1 MAYALGS
8 SLLLLLLGLVTRRLL
23 VDNFGPQITTASQV
37 VSQLFNFFSIAEF
50 GVGSVI
56 SYRLYEQI
64 AAKNE
69 EKISKYMSMYKWA
82 YRVVGLVIA
91 GLALI
96 GAAALRWIMPDVPA
110 ATAYTVY
117 GLNVV
122 STLCSYFLI
131 TRRLMYT
138 CTQQG
143 YRCTQ
148 IDFCCNVLTSLAK
161 IAVSLWF
168 PNYVLYFSVTIFF
181 NVTANLLIARRFR
194 KDFPYVHDVKVTV
207 NDFKDLGIFHD
218 LRYFLVHRLSNT
230 IYGSSDTIVT
240 SRLGGSTQTTFLGN
254 YNTIST
260 SATDLGNK
268 VMDSFAA
275 AIGSI
280 VYDKSAAAN
289 DHDKQ
294 VFWGMD
300 LFSYLFA
307 SFVATAYFCLFQPFM
322 ASWMGEKWLLPLGFV
337 LMFCLNEYVGWNHRM
352 LGSYRAVLGHF
363 EDDQWFMV
371 ASATVNLALSF
382 ILFPLFD
389 ITGALIATVVAHC
402 IMWAGRIRVVFRQYM
417 RGGLG
422 HYLGVQA
429 LHLVTLAV
437 CMGGSYA
444 LCARMPGGWL
454 AADSRRVNVGWNHR
468 MLGSYRAVLGHFED
482 DQWFMVASATVNLAL
497 SFILFPLFDI
507 TGALIA
513 TVVAHCIM
521 WAGRIRV
528 VFRQYM
534 RGELGHYLG
543 VQALHLVTL
552 AVCMGGSYALCARM
566 PGGWLGLVPRILVV
580 LVVPNALNLAV
591 YGWGKDAA
599 YLRQYAGKVAK
610 KLLKK

>member
-117 GLNVV
+117 GLNVI

-337 LMFCLNEYVGWNHRM
+337 LVFCLNEYVGWNHRM

-389 ITGALIATVVAHC
+389 ITGALMVLERNNNLDEIIRTGTPMHADVIPEMLGTIFYEGTPLHDGAVVIRDGVIVA
-402 IMWAGRIRVVFRQYM
+402 AGCVLPLSNNLEMGKDMGTRHRA
-417 RGGLG
+417 GLG
-422 HYLGVQA
+422 MSENSDAIVVIVSEETGIISMAKNGV
-429 LHLVTLAV
+429 LI
-437 CMGGSYA
+437 
-444 LCARMPGGWL
+444 
-454 AADSRRVNVGWNHR
+454 RRLDRQNLFNLLQEEIVPP
-468 MLGSYRAVLGHFED
+468 AED
-482 DQWFMVASATVNLAL
+482 EETNIS
-497 SFILFPLFDI
+497 PLQKLLRKG
-507 TGALIA
+507 GALN
-513 TVVAHCIM
+513 H
-521 WAGRIRV
+521 
-528 VFRQYM
+528 
-534 RGELGHYLG
+534 
-543 VQALHLVTL
+543 
-552 AVCMGGSYALCARM
+552 
-566 PGGWLGLVPRILVV
+566 
-580 LVVPNALNLAV
+580 
-591 YGWGKDAA
+591 
-599 YLRQYAGKVAK
+599 AK
-610 KLLKK
+610 PE